1 MSVLGWDSCQ
11 NDFWFW
17 TRADVCDLERATGA
31 TLVLRMGGP
40 NVNIPLAVVPYL
52 GKPRLYVDLPPLT
65 LPNGIEVSVAFEV
78 TMDTGATVRVPAQ
91 GFISVLVF
99 R

>member
-1 MSVLGWDSCQ
+1 MSQLGWDSCE

-17 TRADVCDLERATGA
+17 TRPDVCDLEQATGA
-31 TLVLRMGGP
+31 NLVLRMGGP
-40 NVNIPLAVVPYL
+40 NVNVPLAVVPFL
-52 GKPRLYVDLPPLT
+52 GKPRLYADLPPIS

-78 TMDTGATVRVPAQ
+78 TMTTGATVRVPST
-91 GFISVLVF
+91 GYVSVLVF